1 MRVSS
6 NLGILI
12 IIYDE
17 GCSYTLNIY
26 TLNIYENII
35 ISYES
40 FFMPACFCHGSS

>member
-12 IIYDE
+12 IIYDD
-17 GCSYTLNIY
+17 GCSYTFIIY
-26 TLNIYENII
+26 IENII

>member
-12 IIYDE
+12 IIYND
-17 GCSYTLNIY
+17 GCSYTLLYI
-26 TLNIYENII
+26 ENII

-40 FFMPACFCHGSS
+40 FFMPAYFCHGSS

>member
-12 IIYDE
+12 IIYDD
-17 GCSYTLNIY
+17 GCSYTLYI
-26 TLNIYENII
+26 ENII

-40 FFMPACFCHGSS
+40 FFMAACFCHGSS

>member
-12 IIYDE
+12 IIYDDE
-17 GCSYTLNIY
+17 CSYTLLYI
-26 TLNIYENII
+26 ENII

-40 FFMPACFCHGSS
+40 FFMPASFCRGSS